1 MQQLVSLAYA
11 HLHIVWGMT
20 TRKDW
25 LEIMQLLPPAAT
37 YYFCQASVPRSR
49 EVYQLAQSATTLG
62 LKGMAI
68 RDVKA
73 AYRQAQS

>member
-1 MQQLVSLAYA
+1 
-11 HLHIVWGMT
+11 
-20 TRKDW
+20 
-25 LEIMQLLPPAAT
+25 MQLLPPAAT

-49 EVYQLAQSATTLG
+49 EVYQRAQSATTLG

-73 AYRQAQS
+73 AYRQAQSQADVIFMGGSTYGVAAVL